1 MQISARNQIKVTITE
16 IEVGAVNSVLLLST
30 EQGLHLS
37 SSITNHSVQAMNLQV
52 SQEVVCFF
60 KASNVLIATG
70 NLESISARNK
80 IAGTIKNIEPGA
92 VNSEVLLET
101 ESKDIITAIIT
112 NDAIEELGLQGAEKA
127 VAIIKA
133 NEIMIAK

>member
-16 IEVGAVNSVLLLST
+16 IEKGAVNSVLLLAT

-37 SSITNHSVQAMNLQV
+37 SSITNHSVESMNLQV
-52 SQEVVCFF
+52 SQEVICFF

-70 NLESISARNK
+70 TLEGISARNK
-80 IAGTIKNIEPGA
+80 ISGTIKSIETGA

-112 NDAIEELGLQGAEKA
+112 NDAIEELGLQSGEKA

>member
-16 IEVGAVNSVLLLST
+16 IEGVL
-30 EQGLHLS
+30 EG
-37 SSITNHSVQAMNLQV
+37 
-52 SQEVVCFF
+52 
-60 KASNVLIATG
+60 
-70 NLESISARNK
+70 ISAKNK
-80 IAGTIKNIEPGA
+80 ISGTIKSIETGA

-101 ESKDIITAIIT
+101 GSKDIITAIIT
-112 NDAIEELGLQGAEKA
+112 NDAIKELGLQSGEKA